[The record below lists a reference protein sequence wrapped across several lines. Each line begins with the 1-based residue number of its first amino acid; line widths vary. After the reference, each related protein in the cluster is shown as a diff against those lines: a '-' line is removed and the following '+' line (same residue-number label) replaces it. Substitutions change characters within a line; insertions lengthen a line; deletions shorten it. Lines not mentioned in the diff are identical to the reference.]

1 MRGDYDAAERA
12 PQNEITA
19 CMGSGTPARI
29 AQLQIIEVEKEYSGY
44 VLTSDGIHDYM
55 DVEDIEDFISRG
67 DWSKQAFEKLS
78 QQAKDNGSDDD
89 KSIIIVKV
97 WE

>member
-1 MRGDYDAAERA
+1 M
-12 PQNEITA
+12 
-19 CMGSGTPARI
+19 
-29 AQLQIIEVEKEYSGY
+29 
-44 VLTSDGIHDYM
+44 LTSDGIHDYM